1 MTNWQGIVLPSK
13 NYAKFIQISNSKSW
27 AIHVQSITM
36 GDNSPFSS
44 SWDTTVQ
51 NLDFTRQTTDIT
63 HFAVVFHYDVIS
75 I

>member
-1 MTNWQGIVLPSK
+1 MQVNKLHLNCGTEGGYPGGIQRVKVRPES
-13 NYAKFIQISNSKSW
+13 
-27 AIHVQSITM
+27 
-36 GDNSPFSS
+36 NSPFSS
-44 SWDTTVQ
+44 SRDTTVQ